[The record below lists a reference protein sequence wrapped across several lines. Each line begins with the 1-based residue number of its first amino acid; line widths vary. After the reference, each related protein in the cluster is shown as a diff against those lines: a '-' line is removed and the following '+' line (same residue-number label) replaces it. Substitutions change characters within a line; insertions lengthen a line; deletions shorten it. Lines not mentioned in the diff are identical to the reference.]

1 MTYDPGHAL
10 ELLLQSGNTFKHKHM
25 RDKSILT
32 LALLGLRK
40 ISLTSTRVSW
50 FSRIS
55 QRIQHMARVSS
66 VGVYVFLIL
75 LMSTFSSCYTLNGVS
90 ISEETQTYY
99 VDQFDVTAIS
109 APAEIGQQFSERLK
123 QKINNNTRLAFSDTD
138 PDIDFVGS
146 IVGFSV
152 TPESPNAN
160 NQADLNRLTIRVSVE
175 YNDSK
180 TEKNSYTNTFTDF
193 EVFNQDE
200 NLLDIQ
206 DDLLEAI
213 FERIAEDSFNK
224 AFSNW

>member
-1 MTYDPGHAL
+1 M
-10 ELLLQSGNTFKHKHM
+10 TFKVKAPCAWLLA
-25 RDKSILT
+25 ST
-32 LALLGLRK
+32 LFIMLSG
-40 ISLTSTRVSW
+40 
-50 FSRIS
+50 
-55 QRIQHMARVSS
+55 
-66 VGVYVFLIL
+66 
-75 LMSTFSSCYTLNGVS
+75 CYTLNGVS
-90 ISEETQTYY
+90 ISAETQTYY
-99 VDQFDVTAIS
+99 VEQFEVSAIE

-193 EVFNQDE
+193 EVFDASQ

-206 DDLLEAI
+206 NDLLDAI
-213 FERIAEDSFNK
+213 FERVAEDAFNK

>member
-1 MTYDPGHAL
+1 MTFRNLLPFVTITAL
-10 ELLLQSGNTFKHKHM
+10 
-25 RDKSILT
+25 
-32 LALLGLRK
+32 
-40 ISLTSTRVSW
+40 VSVL
-50 FSRIS
+50 S
-55 QRIQHMARVSS
+55 A
-66 VGVYVFLIL
+66 
-75 LMSTFSSCYTLNGVS
+75 CYTLNGVS
-90 ISEETQTYY
+90 ISADTQTYY
-99 VDQFDVTAIS
+99 VEQFDVSAIE

-123 QKINNNTRLAFSDTD
+123 QKINNNTRLAFSDVD

-175 YNDSK
+175 YTDTK

-193 EVFNQDE
+193 EVFDASQ

-206 DDLLEAI
+206 ADLLDAI

>member
-1 MTYDPGHAL
+1 MTF
-10 ELLLQSGNTFKHKHM
+10 NFKA
-25 RDKSILT
+25 LT
-32 LALLGLRK
+32 LSSFAL
-40 ISLTSTRVSW
+40 IC
-50 FSRIS
+50 
-55 QRIQHMARVSS
+55 S
-66 VGVYVFLIL
+66 VL
-75 LMSTFSSCYTLNGVS
+75 LSSCYTLNGVS

-99 VDQFDVTAIS
+99 VEQFDVSAIE

-123 QKINNNTRLAFSDTD
+123 QKINNNTRLAFSDVD

-175 YNDSK
+175 YTDTK
-180 TEKNSYTNTFTDF
+180 TEKNSYTNTFSDF
-193 EVFNQDE
+193 EVFDASQ

-206 DDLLEAI
+206 ADLLDAI